1 MRAIP
6 CCGSFELSTRG
17 SPCKGFARANGA
29 IFQGTNCSKSSSV
42 TEFRTRY
49 RGARPSLP
57 YTAVAVRRDHPQT
70 LNLDFRPSD
79 FKPSDEIGYLIR
91 TTKRKL
97 HRSGRRVSNESR
109 HRGHATA
116 SEPRRTV
123 RRVSNESRHRGHA
136 TASEPRRT
144 VRRVSNES
152 RHRGHATQSEP
163 RRTARNPIADRRR
176 HPVPIN
182 RENRRLCAHA
192 KGVSGLNVGSGR

>member
-136 TASEPRRT
+136 T
-144 VRRVSNES
+144 
-152 RHRGHATQSEP
+152 QSEP